1 MSEVVKVNDI
11 EVEISHPDKLLFP
24 EEEISKKDVV
34 DYYQKIGPTLLP
46 HIHDRPINLQRF
58 PDGIDSQGFY
68 QKEVPDYF
76 PKWIDRSKVEVKKE
90 GEDQYQVTCSKT
102 ATLLYLANLGCITFH
117 RWLSRTDKIDHP
129 DLMIFDLDPPGNDFE
144 PVRFAALQLNEYLQQ
159 GNIRSFVM
167 TTGSQGLHVLLPL
180 DRSQPFDE
188 VRETAEAIAQNLA
201 QQYPNQLTT
210 EVRKEKREGRI
221 FLDYLRNA
229 YAQTAV
235 APYSLRALPAAPIA
249 TPLDWDEVQDPDL
262 HPQRY
267 TLENI
272 FRRLGQKSDPWQNLQ
287 GHAQSLQTV
296 RKILKVIQG

>member
-1 MSEVVKVNDI
+1 MMSEIIEVNGI
-11 EVEISHPDKLLFP
+11 EVEISHPDKTFFP
-24 EEEISKKDVV
+24 EKGLTKLDVS
-34 DYYQKIGPTLLP
+34 DYYKRIASTML
-46 HIHDRPINLQRF
+46 IHLQDRPINLQRF
-58 PDGIDSQGFY
+58 PDGIDNQGFY

-76 PKWIDRSKVEVKKE
+76 PDWIDRTKVEVK
-90 GEDQYQVTCSKT
+90 EDEEEQPQVVCSKT
-102 ATLLYLANLGCITFH
+102 ATLLYLTNLGCITFH
-117 RWLSRTDKIDHP
+117 RWLSRTGKIDHP

-249 TPLDWDEVQDPDL
+249 TPLDWDEVQDPDVY
-262 HPQRY
+262 PQRY

-272 FRRLGQKSDPWQNLQ
+272 FRRMGQKSDPWQDFQ
-287 GHAQSLQTV
+287 DHAQPLDSIKDL
-296 RKILKVIQG
+296 R

>member
-1 MSEVVKVNDI
+1 
-11 EVEISHPDKLLFP
+11 
-24 EEEISKKDVV
+24 
-34 DYYQKIGPTLLP
+34 
-46 HIHDRPINLQRF
+46 
-58 PDGIDSQGFY
+58 
-68 QKEVPDYF
+68 
-76 PKWIDRSKVEVKKE
+76 
-90 GEDQYQVTCSKT
+90 
-102 ATLLYLANLGCITFH
+102 
-117 RWLSRTDKIDHP
+117 
-129 DLMIFDLDPPGNDFE
+129 
-144 PVRFAALQLNEYLQQ
+144 
-159 GNIRSFVM
+159 
-167 TTGSQGLHVLLPL
+167 
-180 DRSQPFDE
+180 
-188 VRETAEAIAQNLA
+188 VRETAKEIAQNLA

>member
-1 MSEVVKVNDI
+1 M
-11 EVEISHPDKLLFP
+11 
-24 EEEISKKDVV
+24 
-34 DYYQKIGPTLLP
+34 
-46 HIHDRPINLQRF
+46 
-58 PDGIDSQGFY
+58 
-68 QKEVPDYF
+68 
-76 PKWIDRSKVEVKKE
+76 
-90 GEDQYQVTCSKT
+90 
-102 ATLLYLANLGCITFH
+102 
-117 RWLSRTDKIDHP
+117 
-129 DLMIFDLDPPGNDFE
+129 MIFDLDPPGDDFE

-180 DRSQPFDE
+180 DRNQPFDE
-188 VRETAEAIAQNLA
+188 VREIAKEIAENLT

-210 EVRKEKREGRI
+210 QVRKEKREGRI

-235 APYSLRALPAAPIA
+235 APYSLRALPEAPVA

-272 FRRLGQKSDPWQNLQ
+272 FRRLGQKSDPWQGLQ
-287 GHAQSLQTV
+287 DHAQSLQTI
-296 RKILKVIQG
+296 RKLLKVIWGMKWKNQIEEG